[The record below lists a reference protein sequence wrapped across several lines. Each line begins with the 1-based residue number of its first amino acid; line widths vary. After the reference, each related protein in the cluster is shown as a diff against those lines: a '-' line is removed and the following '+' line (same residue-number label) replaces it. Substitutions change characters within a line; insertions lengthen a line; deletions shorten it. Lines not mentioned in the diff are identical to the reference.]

1 MCKEKELTHIN
12 PKGVFMKKKTKAI
25 KKNRT
30 KMQDK
35 TAKIKSTTLPG
46 IDATKRSFRDTLF
59 RSIYSGKDDRSKRW
73 LLSLYNALSDKNYT
87 DISAL
92 EITTIDDV
100 IYVTMKND
108 LSFLINSE
116 MHLFEQQSTVN
127 PNMPLRGLIY
137 FSQLYQKEVAKRNLD
152 IFGRAR
158 IKIPSPKFVVFYN
171 GKQEQDDIVKYRL
184 SDLFEVKDESGE
196 FEWTATVININ
207 KNHNESLQKKCE
219 SLYHY
224 CVFVD
229 RVKAN
234 LDKRMEPE
242 DAINEAV
249 DFAIKGNFLDGYF
262 KEQRMN
268 IVGNLLTEF
277 NQEDYD
283 RNRRA
288 EGYEDGYDDGRA
300 LGRSEGE
307 RQKAVE
313 GAIILIRDFNAEP
326 ELAAEKMNA
335 PLDLVLEKLKVG
347 I

>member
-1 MCKEKELTHIN
+1 MKKELQTTN
-12 PKGVFMKKKTKAI
+12 QNMREEAV
-25 KKNRT
+25 
-30 KMQDK
+30 
-35 TAKIKSTTLPG
+35 TLPS
-46 IDATKRSFRDTLF
+46 IDATRRTFRDTLF

-73 LLSLYNALSDKNYT
+73 LLSLYNALSGKNYT

-127 PNMPLRGLIY
+127 PNMPLRGLLY
-137 FSQLYQKEVAKRNLD
+137 FAQLYQKEVAKRKLD
-152 IFGRAR
+152 IFGRSR

-171 GKQEQDDIVKYRL
+171 GTQEQDDIVKYRL
-184 SDLFEVKDESGE
+184 SDLFEVSDSSGE

-207 KNHNESLQKKCE
+207 KKHNETLQKNCK

-234 LDKRMEPE
+234 LNKKMEPK

-249 DFAIKGNFLDGYF
+249 DFAIKGNFLEGYF

-268 IVGNLLTEF
+268 IVGNLLTVF

-288 EGYEDGYDDGRA
+288 EGFEDGVEYGKEAASIENAKNLLKLGVTAETVSQGCSLPLEQVLA
-300 LGRSEGE
+300 LKEELNR
-307 RQKAVE
+307 
-313 GAIILIRDFNAEP
+313 EP
-326 ELAAEKMNA
+326 ATTK
-335 PLDLVLEKLKVG
+335 
-347 I
+347 

>member
-1 MCKEKELTHIN
+1 
-12 PKGVFMKKKTKAI
+12 MKKKTKAI

-46 IDATKRSFRDTLF
+46 IDATKRTFRDTLF

-184 SDLFEVKDESGE
+184 SDLFELKDESRE

-249 DFAIKGNFLDGYF
+249 DFAIKGNFLEGYF

-300 LGRSEGE
+300 IGRSEGE
-307 RQKAVE
+307 RQNAIANAKNFLSETDLSPEKIAKCCSLPLEQVMALKEEVKDEIAV
-313 GAIILIRDFNAEP
+313 
-326 ELAAEKMNA
+326 K
-335 PLDLVLEKLKVG
+335 
-347 I
+347 

>member
-1 MCKEKELTHIN
+1 
-12 PKGVFMKKKTKAI
+12 MKKKTKAI

-46 IDATKRSFRDTLF
+46 IDATKRTFRDTLF

-300 LGRSEGE
+300 IGRSEGE
-307 RQKAVE
+307 RQN
-313 GAIILIRDFNAEP
+313 AIANAKNLLSETDLSPEKIAKCCSLPLEQVLALKDEILI
-326 ELAAEKMNA
+326 MH
-335 PLDLVLEKLKVG
+335 
-347 I
+347 

>member
-1 MCKEKELTHIN
+1 
-12 PKGVFMKKKTKAI
+12 MKKESQTTNQNMEAE
-25 KKNRT
+25 
-30 KMQDK
+30 
-35 TAKIKSTTLPG
+35 AVTLPG
-46 IDATKRSFRDTLF
+46 IDATRRTFRDTLF

-73 LLSLYNALSDKNYT
+73 LLSLYNALSGKNYT

-127 PNMPLRGLIY
+127 PNMPLRGLLY
-137 FSQLYQKEVAKRNLD
+137 FAQLYQKEVAKRKLD
-152 IFGRAR
+152 IFGRSR

-171 GKQEQDDIVKYRL
+171 GTQEQDDIVKYRL
-184 SDLFEVKDESGE
+184 SDLFEVSDSSGE

-207 KNHNESLQKKCE
+207 KNHNETLQKNCE
-219 SLYHY
+219 SLYYY

-234 LDKRMEPE
+234 LNKKMEPK

-249 DFAIKGNFLDGYF
+249 DFAIKGNFLEGYF

-288 EGYEDGYDDGRA
+288 EGFEAASIENAKNALAMGLSPEQASQITDLPLEQVIALKEELNRA
-300 LGRSEGE
+300 PGE
-307 RQKAVE
+307 
-313 GAIILIRDFNAEP
+313 
-326 ELAAEKMNA
+326 
-335 PLDLVLEKLKVG
+335 
-347 I
+347 

>member
-1 MCKEKELTHIN
+1 
-12 PKGVFMKKKTKAI
+12 
-25 KKNRT
+25 
-30 KMQDK
+30 
-35 TAKIKSTTLPG
+35 
-46 IDATKRSFRDTLF
+46 
-59 RSIYSGKDDRSKRW
+59 
-73 LLSLYNALSDKNYT
+73 
-87 DISAL
+87 
-92 EITTIDDV
+92 
-100 IYVTMKND
+100 
-108 LSFLINSE
+108 

-171 GKQEQDDIVKYRL
+171 GKQEQDDTVKYRL

-234 LDKRMEPE
+234 LDKRMEPK

-300 LGRSEGE
+300 IGRSEGKIEGE
-307 RQKAVE
+307 RQNAIANAKNLLKLNKLSVEEIADCCSLPLEQVLALKAEVKDE
-313 GAIILIRDFNAEP
+313 IAV
-326 ELAAEKMNA
+326 K
-335 PLDLVLEKLKVG
+335 
-347 I
+347 

>member
-1 MCKEKELTHIN
+1 
-12 PKGVFMKKKTKAI
+12 MKKKTKAI

-184 SDLFEVKDESGE
+184 SDLFEVTDSSGE

-234 LDKRMEPE
+234 IDKRMEPE

-288 EGYEDGYDDGRA
+288 EGYEDGYGD
-300 LGRSEGE
+300 GE
-307 RQKAVE
+307 RQN
-313 GAIILIRDFNAEP
+313 AIANAKNLLKLNKLSAEEIADCCSLPLEQVLALKEEILI
-326 ELAAEKMNA
+326 MH
-335 PLDLVLEKLKVG
+335 
-347 I
+347 

>member
-1 MCKEKELTHIN
+1 
-12 PKGVFMKKKTKAI
+12 MKKESQTTNQNMEAE
-25 KKNRT
+25 
-30 KMQDK
+30 
-35 TAKIKSTTLPG
+35 AVTLPG
-46 IDATKRSFRDTLF
+46 IDTTRRTFRDTLF

-73 LLSLYNALSDKNYT
+73 LLSLYNALSGKNYT

-127 PNMPLRGLIY
+127 PNMPLRGLLY
-137 FSQLYQKEVAKRNLD
+137 FAQLYQKEVAKRKLD
-152 IFGRAR
+152 IFGRSR

-171 GKQEQDDIVKYRL
+171 GTQEQDDIVKYRL
-184 SDLFEVKDESGE
+184 SDLFEVSDSSGE

-207 KNHNESLQKKCE
+207 KNHNETLQKNCE

-234 LDKRMEPE
+234 LNKKMEPK

-249 DFAIKGNFLDGYF
+249 DFAIKGNFLEGYF

-288 EGYEDGYDDGRA
+288 EGFEAASIENAKNALAMGLSPEQASQITALPLEQVIALKEELNRA
-300 LGRSEGE
+300 PGE
-307 RQKAVE
+307 
-313 GAIILIRDFNAEP
+313 
-326 ELAAEKMNA
+326 
-335 PLDLVLEKLKVG
+335 
-347 I
+347 

>member
-1 MCKEKELTHIN
+1 
-12 PKGVFMKKKTKAI
+12 MKNEFQTTNQNMREEAV
-25 KKNRT
+25 
-30 KMQDK
+30 
-35 TAKIKSTTLPG
+35 TLPS
-46 IDATKRSFRDTLF
+46 IDATRRTFRDTLF

-73 LLSLYNALSDKNYT
+73 LLSLYNALSGKNYT

-127 PNMPLRGLIY
+127 PNMPLRGLLY
-137 FSQLYQKEVAKRNLD
+137 FAQLYQKEVAKRKLD
-152 IFGRAR
+152 IFGRSR

-171 GKQEQDDIVKYRL
+171 GTQEQDDIVKYRL
-184 SDLFEVKDESGE
+184 SDLFEVSDSSGE

-207 KNHNESLQKKCE
+207 KNHNETLQKNCE

-234 LDKRMEPE
+234 LNKKMEPK

-249 DFAIKGNFLDGYF
+249 DFAIKGNFLEGYF

-288 EGYEDGYDDGRA
+288 EGFEDGVEYGKEA
-300 LGRSEGE
+300 ASIENAKNLLKLG
-307 RQKAVE
+307 VT
-313 GAIILIRDFNAEP
+313 AETVSQGCSLP
-326 ELAAEKMNA
+326 LEQVLTLKEELNREPATAK
-335 PLDLVLEKLKVG
+335 
-347 I
+347 

>member
-1 MCKEKELTHIN
+1 
-12 PKGVFMKKKTKAI
+12 MKKKTKAI
-25 KKNRT
+25 KNNRT
-30 KMQDK
+30 RVKDK
-35 TAKIKSTTLPG
+35 TAKTVNLPG
-46 IDATKRSFRDTLF
+46 IDATKRTFRDTLF

-137 FSQLYQKEVAKRNLD
+137 FSQLYQKEVAKQNLD

-171 GKQEQDDIVKYRL
+171 GQQEQDDIVKYRL
-184 SDLFEVKDESGE
+184 SDLFEVKDESRE

-207 KNHNESLQKKCE
+207 KNHNECLQKKCE

-229 RVKAN
+229 RVKTN
-234 LDKRMEPE
+234 LDKRMKPE

-300 LGRSEGE
+300 IGRSEGKIEGE
-307 RQKAVE
+307 RQNAIANAKNLLSETDLSPEKIAKCCSLPLEQVLALKEEVKDEIAV
-313 GAIILIRDFNAEP
+313 
-326 ELAAEKMNA
+326 K
-335 PLDLVLEKLKVG
+335 
-347 I
+347 

>member
-1 MCKEKELTHIN
+1 
-12 PKGVFMKKKTKAI
+12 MKKEFQTTNQNMREEAV
-25 KKNRT
+25 
-30 KMQDK
+30 
-35 TAKIKSTTLPG
+35 TLPS
-46 IDATKRSFRDTLF
+46 IDATRRTFRDTLF
-59 RSIYSGKDDRSKRW
+59 RSIYSGKDERSKRW
-73 LLSLYNALSDKNYT
+73 LLSLYNALSGKNYT

-127 PNMPLRGLIY
+127 PNMPLRGLLY
-137 FSQLYQKEVAKRNLD
+137 FAQLYQKEVAKRKLD
-152 IFGRAR
+152 IFGRSR

-171 GKQEQDDIVKYRL
+171 GTQEQDDIVKYRL
-184 SDLFEVKDESGE
+184 SDLFEVSDSSGE

-207 KNHNESLQKKCE
+207 KKHNETLQKNCK

-234 LDKRMEPE
+234 LNKKMEPK

-249 DFAIKGNFLDGYF
+249 DFAIKGNFLEGYF

-288 EGYEDGYDDGRA
+288 EGFEDGVEFGKEAASIENAKNA
-300 LGRSEGE
+300 LAMGLSPEQASQITALPLEQVIALKEELNREPGE
-307 RQKAVE
+307 
-313 GAIILIRDFNAEP
+313 
-326 ELAAEKMNA
+326 
-335 PLDLVLEKLKVG
+335 
-347 I
+347 

>member
-1 MCKEKELTHIN
+1 
-12 PKGVFMKKKTKAI
+12 MKKEF
-25 KKNRT
+25 
-30 KMQDK
+30 Q
-35 TAKIKSTTLPG
+35 TTNQNMREAAVTLLS
-46 IDATKRSFRDTLF
+46 IDATRRTFRDTPF
-59 RSIYSGKDDRSKRW
+59 RSIYSGKDERSKRW
-73 LLSLYNALSDKNYT
+73 LLSLYNALSGKNYT

-127 PNMPLRGLIY
+127 PNMPLRGLLY
-137 FSQLYQKEVAKRNLD
+137 FAQLYQKEVAKRKLD
-152 IFGRAR
+152 IFGRSR

-171 GKQEQDDIVKYRL
+171 GTQEQDDIVKYRL
-184 SDLFEVKDESGE
+184 SDLFEVSDSSGE

-207 KNHNESLQKKCE
+207 KKHNETLQKNCK
-219 SLYHY
+219 SLYYY

-234 LDKRMEPE
+234 LNKKMEPK

-249 DFAIKGNFLDGYF
+249 DFAIKGNFLEGYF

-288 EGYEDGYDDGRA
+288 EGFEAASIENAKNALAMGLSPEQASQITALPLEQVIALKEELNRA
-300 LGRSEGE
+300 PGE
-307 RQKAVE
+307 
-313 GAIILIRDFNAEP
+313 
-326 ELAAEKMNA
+326 
-335 PLDLVLEKLKVG
+335 
-347 I
+347 

>member
-1 MCKEKELTHIN
+1 
-12 PKGVFMKKKTKAI
+12 MKKKTKAI

-73 LLSLYNALSDKNYT
+73 LLSLYNALSNKNYT

-116 MHLFEQQSTVN
+116 MHLFEKQSTVN

-288 EGYEDGYDDGRA
+288 EGFEDGVEY
-300 LGRSEGE
+300 GE
-307 RQKAVE
+307 RQAT
-313 GAIILIRDFNAEP
+313 ISNAKNLLKLNKLSAEEIADCCSLP
-326 ELAAEKMNA
+326 LEQVLA
-335 PLDLVLEKLKVG
+335 LKEEV
-347 I
+347 IFAH

>member
-1 MCKEKELTHIN
+1 
-12 PKGVFMKKKTKAI
+12 MKKKTKAI

-30 KMQDK
+30 KMQEK
-35 TAKIKSTTLPG
+35 MAKIKSTILPG
-46 IDATKRSFRDTLF
+46 IDTTKRTFRDTLF

-73 LLSLYNALSDKNYT
+73 LLSLYNALSNKNYT

-234 LDKRMEPE
+234 IDKRMEPE

-288 EGYEDGYDDGRA
+288 EGYEDGYGD
-300 LGRSEGE
+300 GE
-307 RQKAVE
+307 RQN
-313 GAIILIRDFNAEP
+313 AIANAKNLLKLNKLSAEEIADCCSLPLEQVLALKDEILI
-326 ELAAEKMNA
+326 MH
-335 PLDLVLEKLKVG
+335 
-347 I
+347 

>member
-1 MCKEKELTHIN
+1 
-12 PKGVFMKKKTKAI
+12 MKKE
-25 KKNRT
+25 
-30 KMQDK
+30 
-35 TAKIKSTTLPG
+35 SLTTNQNMEAEAVTLSG
-46 IDATKRSFRDTLF
+46 IDATRRTFRDTLF

-73 LLSLYNALSDKNYT
+73 LLSLYNALSGKNYT

-127 PNMPLRGLIY
+127 PNMPLRGLLY
-137 FSQLYQKEVAKRNLD
+137 FAQLYQKEVAKRKLD
-152 IFGRAR
+152 IFGRSR

-171 GKQEQDDIVKYRL
+171 GTQEQDDIVKYRL
-184 SDLFEVKDESGE
+184 SDLFEVSDSSGE

-207 KNHNESLQKKCE
+207 KNHNETLQKNCE
-219 SLYHY
+219 SLYYY

-234 LDKRMEPE
+234 LNKKMEPK

-249 DFAIKGNFLDGYF
+249 DFAIKGNFLEGYF

-288 EGYEDGYDDGRA
+288 EGFEAASIENAKNALAMGLSPEQASQITALPLEQVIALKEELNRA
-300 LGRSEGE
+300 PGE
-307 RQKAVE
+307 
-313 GAIILIRDFNAEP
+313 
-326 ELAAEKMNA
+326 
-335 PLDLVLEKLKVG
+335 
-347 I
+347 

>member
-1 MCKEKELTHIN
+1 
-12 PKGVFMKKKTKAI
+12 MKKKTKAI

-184 SDLFEVKDESGE
+184 SDLFEVTDSSGE

-307 RQKAVE
+307 RQN
-313 GAIILIRDFNAEP
+313 AIANAKNLLKLNKLSAEEIADCCSLPLEQVLALKDEILI
-326 ELAAEKMNA
+326 MH
-335 PLDLVLEKLKVG
+335 
-347 I
+347 

>member
-1 MCKEKELTHIN
+1 
-12 PKGVFMKKKTKAI
+12 MKKKTKAI

-30 KMQDK
+30 KIQNRMAK
-35 TAKIKSTTLPG
+35 TKSATLPG
-46 IDATKRSFRDTLF
+46 IDATKKTFRDTLF

-73 LLSLYNALSDKNYT
+73 LLSLYNALSNKNYT

-184 SDLFEVKDESGE
+184 SELFELKDESRE

-288 EGYEDGYDDGRA
+288 EGFEDGRA

-307 RQKAVE
+307 RQN
-313 GAIILIRDFNAEP
+313 AIANAKNLLSETDLSPEKIAKCCSLPLEQVLGLKDEILI
-326 ELAAEKMNA
+326 MH
-335 PLDLVLEKLKVG
+335 
-347 I
+347 

>member
-1 MCKEKELTHIN
+1 
-12 PKGVFMKKKTKAI
+12 MKKKTKAI

-30 KMQDK
+30 KMQEK
-35 TAKIKSTTLPG
+35 MAKIKSTTLPG
-46 IDATKRSFRDTLF
+46 IDATKRTFRDTLF

-152 IFGRAR
+152 IFGRTR

-184 SDLFEVKDESGE
+184 SELFELKDESRE

-234 LDKRMEPE
+234 LDKRMKPE

-288 EGYEDGYDDGRA
+288 EGFEDGVEY
-300 LGRSEGE
+300 GE
-307 RQKAVE
+307 RQATISNAKNLLKLNKLSAEEIADCCSLPLEQVLALKDE
-313 GAIILIRDFNAEP
+313 ILI
-326 ELAAEKMNA
+326 MH
-335 PLDLVLEKLKVG
+335 
-347 I
+347 

>member
-1 MCKEKELTHIN
+1 
-12 PKGVFMKKKTKAI
+12 MKKESQTTNQNMREEAV
-25 KKNRT
+25 
-30 KMQDK
+30 
-35 TAKIKSTTLPG
+35 TLPS
-46 IDATKRSFRDTLF
+46 IDATRRTFRDTLF

-73 LLSLYNALSDKNYT
+73 LLSLYNALSGKNYT

-127 PNMPLRGLIY
+127 PNMPLRGLLY
-137 FSQLYQKEVAKRNLD
+137 FAQLYQKEVAKRKLD
-152 IFGRAR
+152 IFGRSR

-171 GKQEQDDIVKYRL
+171 GTQEQDDIVKYRL
-184 SDLFEVKDESGE
+184 SDLFEVSDSSGE

-234 LDKRMEPE
+234 LDKKMEPE

-300 LGRSEGE
+300 IGRSEGE
-307 RQKAVE
+307 RQN
-313 GAIILIRDFNAEP
+313 AIANAKNLLSETDLSPEKIAKCCSLPLEQVLALKDEILI
-326 ELAAEKMNA
+326 MH
-335 PLDLVLEKLKVG
+335 
-347 I
+347 

>member
-1 MCKEKELTHIN
+1 
-12 PKGVFMKKKTKAI
+12 MKKESQTTNQNMEAE
-25 KKNRT
+25 
-30 KMQDK
+30 
-35 TAKIKSTTLPG
+35 AVTLPG
-46 IDATKRSFRDTLF
+46 IDSTRRTFRDTLF

-73 LLSLYNALSDKNYT
+73 LLSLYNALSGKNYT

-127 PNMPLRGLIY
+127 PNMPLRGLLY
-137 FSQLYQKEVAKRNLD
+137 FAQLYQKEVAKRKLD
-152 IFGRAR
+152 IFGRSR

-171 GKQEQDDIVKYRL
+171 GTQEQDDIVKYRL
-184 SDLFEVKDESGE
+184 SDLFEVSDSSGE

-207 KNHNESLQKKCE
+207 KNHNETLQKNCE
-219 SLYHY
+219 SLYYY

-229 RVKAN
+229 RVKSN
-234 LDKRMEPE
+234 LNKKMEPK

-249 DFAIKGNFLDGYF
+249 DFAIKGNFLEGYF

-288 EGYEDGYDDGRA
+288 EGFEAASIENAKNALAMGLSPEQASQITALPLEQVIALKEELNRA
-300 LGRSEGE
+300 PGE
-307 RQKAVE
+307 
-313 GAIILIRDFNAEP
+313 
-326 ELAAEKMNA
+326 
-335 PLDLVLEKLKVG
+335 
-347 I
+347 

>member
-1 MCKEKELTHIN
+1 
-12 PKGVFMKKKTKAI
+12 MKKESQTTNQNMEAE
-25 KKNRT
+25 
-30 KMQDK
+30 
-35 TAKIKSTTLPG
+35 AVTLPG
-46 IDATKRSFRDTLF
+46 IDTTRRTFRDTLF

-73 LLSLYNALSDKNYT
+73 LLSLYNALSGKKYT

-127 PNMPLRGLIY
+127 PNMPLRGLLY
-137 FSQLYQKEVAKRNLD
+137 FAQLYQKEVAKRKLD
-152 IFGRAR
+152 IFGRSR

-171 GKQEQDDIVKYRL
+171 GTQEQDDIVKYRL
-184 SDLFEVKDESGE
+184 SDLFEVSDSSGE

-207 KNHNESLQKKCE
+207 KNHNETLQKNCE

-234 LDKRMEPE
+234 LNKKMEPK

-249 DFAIKGNFLDGYF
+249 DFAIKGNFLEGYF

-288 EGYEDGYDDGRA
+288 EGFEDGVEYGKE

-307 RQKAVE
+307 RKT
-313 GAIILIRDFNAEP
+313 AIENAKNALAMGLSPEQASQITALPLEQVIALKEELNREP
-326 ELAAEKMNA
+326 GRESWK
-335 PLDLVLEKLKVG
+335 PQRH
-347 I
+347 

>member
-1 MCKEKELTHIN
+1 
-12 PKGVFMKKKTKAI
+12 MKKKTKAI

-30 KMQDK
+30 KMQEK
-35 TAKIKSTTLPG
+35 MAKIKSTTLLG
-46 IDATKRSFRDTLF
+46 IDATKRTFRDTLF

-171 GKQEQDDIVKYRL
+171 GKQEQKDIVKYRL

-234 LDKRMEPE
+234 LDKKMEPE

-300 LGRSEGE
+300 IGRSEGE
-307 RQKAVE
+307 RQN
-313 GAIILIRDFNAEP
+313 AIANAKNLLSETDLSPEKIAKCCSLPLEQVLALKDEILI
-326 ELAAEKMNA
+326 MH
-335 PLDLVLEKLKVG
+335 
-347 I
+347 

>member
-1 MCKEKELTHIN
+1 
-12 PKGVFMKKKTKAI
+12 MKNKTKAI

-30 KMQDK
+30 KMQEKAVK
-35 TAKIKSTTLPG
+35 TKSATLPG
-46 IDATKRSFRDTLF
+46 IDATKRTFRDTLF

-184 SDLFEVKDESGE
+184 SDLFEVTDSSRD

-224 CVFVD
+224 CVFID

-249 DFAIKGNFLDGYF
+249 EFAIKGNFLDGYF

-288 EGYEDGYDDGRA
+288 EGFEDGVEYGKE
-300 LGRSEGE
+300 LGE
-307 RQKAVE
+307 RQKSVE
-313 GAIILIRDFNAEP
+313 GAIMLIQKYNIPP
-326 ELAAEKMNA
+326 ETAAADMNA
-335 PLDLVLEKLKVG
+335 PLNLVLEKLKAR